1 MKFKKLV
8 TISMFMLTVLPSCI
22 EAGFGSGFGG
32 GLLGGMVGGAMV
44 SGPRTREVYVNS
56 DNGYYQTKC
65 SDLEYQIKMLN
76 KQLKKQSKS
85 IAKYKKLLNK
95 YVKLIKKYMKLLTE
109 KGVTVKDEIKGDVID
124 FDDTDDNSGIDDDSE
139 NAE

>member
-1 MKFKKLV
+1 MKFKKL
-8 TISMFMLTVLPSCI
+8 ITVSILILATLPSCI

-76 KQLKKQSKS
+76 KELKKQTKS

-95 YVKLIKKYMKLLTE
+95 YVKLIKKYMKLLAE
-109 KGVTVKDEIKGDVID
+109 KDVKVKDEIKGDNID
-124 FDDTDDNSGIDDDSE
+124 FDDSDNDSGIDDDADNS
-139 NAE
+139 